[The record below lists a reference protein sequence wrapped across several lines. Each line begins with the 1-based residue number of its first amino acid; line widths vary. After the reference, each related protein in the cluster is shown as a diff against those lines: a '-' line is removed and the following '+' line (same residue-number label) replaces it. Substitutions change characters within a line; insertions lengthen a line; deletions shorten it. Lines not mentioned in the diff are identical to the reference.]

1 MPNQIGF
8 NSTVVPTHPPP
19 SIPAAI
25 ACCNMRSAACVCPIT
40 ISPEVLRDRTGR
52 GEGRRCDDA
61 QIAGCRGTG
70 IIEEEEE
77 EKKEDALLL

>member
-1 MPNQIGF
+1 
-8 NSTVVPTHPPP
+8 
-19 SIPAAI
+19 
-25 ACCNMRSAACVCPIT
+25 VCPIT

-52 GEGRRCDDA
+52 GEGKRCDDA

-77 EKKEDALLL
+77 EEKEDALLL